1 VPIRLRTSR
10 IVNPSD
16 SQPLILVVFEDLTEQ
31 QLLEEQL
38 RRADRL
44 RSLGELSAA
53 IAHEVRN
60 PLQGISLTLS
70 NLKNHLAAGGER
82 YVEVMFEEMERL
94 DSIVGSILSFAR
106 PAPPQP
112 QWVSLQDLCARAC
125 ELVSER
131 AAQAHVQLHLEN
143 HADDVTCEVDDRQ
156 ILQVV
161 LNVLMNAIDATPA
174 GQEVGVRL
182 EVPEAPLVRQGPATP
197 MAVCR
202 IEIQDRGPGIPE
214 ELREK
219 LFDPFF
225 TTKADGTGLG
235 LAVSQKIV
243 EEHHGV
249 IHVDCDEGQGTRFV
263 IELPRRFFGA
273 FEMSSPNTHEEDSSG
288 CA

>member
-1 VPIRLRTSR
+1 
-10 IVNPSD
+10 
-16 SQPLILVVFEDLTEQ
+16 VVFEDLTEQ

-70 NLKNHLAAGGER
+70 NLKNHLAEGGER
-82 YVEVMFEEMERL
+82 YVEVMFQEMERL

-112 QWVSLQDLCARAC
+112 QWVSLREVCARAC
-125 ELVSER
+125 ELASER
-131 AAQAHVQLHLEN
+131 AAQARVQLCLEGGSE
-143 HADDVTCEVDDRQ
+143 DVPCEVDERQ

-161 LNVLMNAIDATPA
+161 LNVLMNAIDVSPA
-174 GQEVGVRL
+174 GESVSLRL
-182 EVPEAPLVRQGPATP
+182 LVPETPLLRQGPVP
-197 MAVCR
+197 SPAVCR
-202 IEIQDRGPGIPE
+202 IEIRDRGPGIPMD
-214 ELREK
+214 LREK

-225 TTKADGTGLG
+225 TTKAEGNGLG

-249 IHVDCDEGQGTRFV
+249 IHVDCEASGGTCFV

-273 FEMSSPNTHEEDSSG
+273 FEMSSPTNTYEEDSNG